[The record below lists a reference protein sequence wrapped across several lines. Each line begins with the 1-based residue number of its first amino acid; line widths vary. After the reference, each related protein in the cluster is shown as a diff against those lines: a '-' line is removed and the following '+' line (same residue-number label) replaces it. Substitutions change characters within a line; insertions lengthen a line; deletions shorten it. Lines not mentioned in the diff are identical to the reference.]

1 MISVYAK
8 RTRDQRLVGARKRLE
23 RERLTSPRKL
33 LCGGIARDHMK
44 RCHPHPQTGALTE
57 LRYAPM
63 SKSLVRLDI
72 HAQGNE
78 TSRSV
83 GWPHQPLAPTR
94 IR

>member
-1 MISVYAK
+1 
-8 RTRDQRLVGARKRLE
+8 
-23 RERLTSPRKL
+23 
-33 LCGGIARDHMK
+33 MK
-44 RCHPHPQTGALTE
+44 RSPPHPQTGALTE